1 MESAGYKGRGLSAL
15 DLKPLAER
23 FGNKS
28 LINKKTPINPKY
40 ADVRSVVDHGV
51 MTHKETLSDSL
62 IAKKKGENFGRIKPQ
77 TLAKFLSQNNNE
89 ESVFGLMKDRLD
101 AEDKENIET
110 QSVASLMS
118 HQSEAVK
125 SITTTQAGDL
135 AGVSSETNFI
145 LLDLREEEDYAKWHI
160 KEAINFP
167 APNIS
172 RDKTFAQL
180 LRFKNKPNKLIV
192 VYLSDERQ
200 GTQYAKVL
208 FEKGFDNIYLL
219 TGGLEKFLESSYD
232 LVEGEDVPANPAA
245 IPLAPRKS
253 SANQQS
259 YIMRATSATSKM
271 MGSSRS

>member
-1 MESAGYKGRGLSAL
+1 MR
-15 DLKPLAER
+15 
-23 FGNKS
+23 
-28 LINKKTPINPKY
+28 
-40 ADVRSVVDHGV
+40 
-51 MTHKETLSDSL
+51 
-62 IAKKKGENFGRIKPQ
+62 
-77 TLAKFLSQNNNE
+77 
-89 ESVFGLMKDRLD
+89 DR
-101 AEDKENIET
+101 AVQEDKENIDT

-125 SITTTQAGDL
+125 SVTTTQAGDL
-135 AGVSSETNFI
+135 AGVSNETNFI
-145 LLDLREEEDYAKWHI
+145 LLDLREEEEYAKWHI

-219 TGGLEKFLESSYD
+219 TGGIEKFLESSYD
-232 LVEGEDVPANPAA
+232 LVEGEDVPAKPKPAA

-253 SANQQS
+253 SAN
-259 YIMRATSATSKM
+259 
-271 MGSSRS
+271 

>member
-1 MESAGYKGRGLSAL
+1 
-15 DLKPLAER
+15 
-23 FGNKS
+23 
-28 LINKKTPINPKY
+28 
-40 ADVRSVVDHGV
+40 
-51 MTHKETLSDSL
+51 
-62 IAKKKGENFGRIKPQ
+62 
-77 TLAKFLSQNNNE
+77 
-89 ESVFGLMKDRLD
+89 
-101 AEDKENIET
+101 
-110 QSVASLMS
+110 MS

-125 SITTTQAGDL
+125 SVTTTQAGDL

-219 TGGLEKFLESSYD
+219 TGGLEKFLESSYE
-232 LVEGEDVPANPAA
+232 LVEGEDVPSKPKPTA
-245 IPLAPRKS
+245 IPLAPRKG

-271 MGSSRS
+271 MSSQRSQSSSFFKK